1 MISILGSLVSLGST
15 FLQGKQ
21 DEAKAKAEAA
31 IVGIQADADIKRAKA
46 LAATKMAE
54 SGQAQNYDLDRLAM
68 EQMGK
73 SWKDEVILIIFLAPM
88 VMAFIPGMDGY
99 ALAGFTVIAKMP
111 EWYLWT
117 RNLEYLNETDCQL
130 LITRDDKERD
140 CLTFWLG
147 QHPKRLRARELGC
160 AL

>member
-54 SGQAQNYDLDRLAM
+54 SGQTQSYDLDRLAM

-111 EWYLWT
+111 EWYQYIIIGMVVVIYGM
-117 RNLEYLNETDCQL
+117 RGMLEKIL
-130 LITRDDKERD
+130 DKK
-140 CLTFWLG
+140 LG
-147 QHPKRLRARELGC
+147 APK
-160 AL
+160 

>member
-1 MISILGSLVSLGST
+1 MISILGSLVSLGGT

-88 VMAFIPGMDGY
+88 VMVVVIYGMRG
-99 ALAGFTVIAKMP
+99 M
-111 EWYLWT
+111 
-117 RNLEYLNETDCQL
+117 LEKIL
-130 LITRDDKERD
+130 DKK
-140 CLTFWLG
+140 LG
-147 QHPKRLRARELGC
+147 APK
-160 AL
+160 

>member
-111 EWYLWT
+111 EWYQYIIIGMVVVIYGM
-117 RNLEYLNETDCQL
+117 RGMLEKIL
-130 LITRDDKERD
+130 DKK
-140 CLTFWLG
+140 LG
-147 QHPKRLRARELGC
+147 APK
-160 AL
+160 

>member
-111 EWYLWT
+111 EWYQYIIIGMVVVIYGM
-117 RNLEYLNETDCQL
+117 RGMLEKIL
-130 LITRDDKERD
+130 DKK
-140 CLTFWLG
+140 FG
-147 QHPKRLRARELGC
+147 VPK
-160 AL
+160 